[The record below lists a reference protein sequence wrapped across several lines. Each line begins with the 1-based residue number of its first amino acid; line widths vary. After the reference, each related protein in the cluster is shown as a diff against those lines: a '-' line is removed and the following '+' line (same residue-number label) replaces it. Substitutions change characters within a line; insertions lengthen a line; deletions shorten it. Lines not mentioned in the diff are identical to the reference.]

1 VRLLYLKLANFR
13 PFAEA
18 ELDLN
23 ADGLIGIRG
32 QNGAGKSSL
41 LAAVEWA
48 LYGQKRGLG
57 SIPARR
63 ASAAK
68 GEKCQVELQFALDGH
83 HYRVVRSDTN
93 ARLWLDGDLLVD
105 GGQTAVSNAA
115 VAALGVN
122 RDSFTSTF
130 YARQR
135 EIQALNPQADDK
147 KRRRQLED
155 LLGLT
160 RLRLACD
167 YAQTDT
173 REQQL
178 ILRTLES
185 EAEDQSEAKRLL
197 DELEKRVTEA
207 TPAVEAARKAK
218 DEAAKAC
225 KAARK
230 ALASAS
236 ERAEQAFKV
245 QGEATVAQ
253 AEAKAATE
261 RLDTTRGAL
270 TGAQKASAELEALSE
285 TLARLPELRARE
297 GEMEAHRQTHERA
310 TKLRE
315 RKHTADAKQVAL
327 ADELQ
332 ALLPDGSSD
341 GESSLAER
349 INEVEQSLQ
358 AATTRLLT
366 LSDEVPA
373 LSAKVQEAHGR
384 AAALDELTTLTT
396 QLSELLPARSEHET
410 LGSRIAT
417 LEAQQAEVARDLA
430 EEQAHL
436 EEIRRDGEAARCL
449 RCKRPY
455 GSDFK
460 AIILEYEAS
469 IAELENRASTIT
481 SDLNTA
487 ATRREELQKTLA
499 RLASA
504 EAHRAALESKVGDEP
519 LEDVAAL
526 EAKLAALVREQAEIR
541 PKREADEALLAE
553 LRAKRDAFRALAD
566 KRTAI
571 EQAIR
576 DAKAESELLA
586 RELSDQQPNGYDQ
599 EAHETLREELEAAV
613 AADERARD
621 LKKEAAQAE
630 LLERRLA
637 SEEEAAKEKQV
648 RFETL
653 QKAAEESASDRE
665 ALKTAQVVLDDADEA
680 LVQATDQ
687 LREIEEEALRESS
700 EVQAAREAL
709 ERAHKQ
715 GQRLKKEQLELRY
728 RSTTASILKDYNA
741 EAQRRA
747 FPTVA
752 RETTELLAT
761 LTQGR
766 YSDARLDDS
775 GALELFDDGDFR
787 PLKRFSGGEQDL
799 ANLCLRI
806 ALSRSL
812 SRQRGTEAG
821 FIILDEVFGSQDLD
835 RRRGLI
841 EQMKALRQDF
851 RQVFVVSHFD
861 DVIDECD
868 IQIDV
873 TRDGGVSRASIQTQ

>member
-32 QNGAGKSSL
+32 RNGAGKSSL

-63 ASAAK
+63 ASASK
-68 GEKCQVELQFALDGH
+68 GEKCQVELQFSLDAH
-83 HYRVVRSDTN
+83 HYRIVRSETN

-105 GGQTAVSNAA
+105 GGQTALSNAA
-115 VAALGVN
+115 VAALGIN

-135 EIQALNPQADDK
+135 EIQALNPQADEK
-147 KRRRQLED
+147 RRRRQLED

-167 YAQTDT
+167 YAQTDA

-178 ILRTLES
+178 ILRTLQS
-185 EAEDQSEAKRLL
+185 EAEDQDEAKRAL
-197 DELEKRVTEA
+197 DELEKRVMEA
-207 TPAVEAARKAK
+207 TPAVEAAGKAK
-218 DEAAKAC
+218 AEAEKAC

-245 QGEATVAQ
+245 QSEATVAG
-253 AEAKAATE
+253 AEAKTAAERLEATGEALTRAKAAATE
-261 RLDTTRGAL
+261 LA
-270 TGAQKASAELEALSE
+270 ALSQV
-285 TLARLPELRARE
+285 LARLPELRARD
-297 GEMEAHRQTHERA
+297 GELEAHRQTHERS
-310 TKLRE
+310 TKLRD
-315 RKHTADAKQVAL
+315 RKHTADAKRVAL
-327 ADELQ
+327 AEELQ
-332 ALLPDGSSD
+332 ALLPDGSAES
-341 GESSLAER
+341 ESSLAEHVTE
-349 INEVEQSLQ
+349 IEQSLQ
-358 AATTRLLT
+358 ASTTRLLA
-366 LSDEVPA
+366 LSEEVPS
-373 LSAKVQEAHGR
+373 LTAKVREAREHE
-384 AAALDELTTLTT
+384 AALDELVTIKT
-396 QLSELLPARSEHET
+396 QLSELLPARAEHET
-410 LGSRIAT
+410 LGSRVAT
-417 LEAQQAEVARDLA
+417 LEAQAAEVARDLG

-436 EEIRRDGEAARCL
+436 EEIRRDGAAARCL

-460 AIILEYEAS
+460 AIILEYEQS
-469 IAELENRASTIT
+469 IAALETRAAKVAE
-481 SDLNTA
+481 DLSNA
-487 ATRREELQKTLA
+487 ANRREELQDTLA
-499 RLASA
+499 RLAAFEGRRS
-504 EAHRAALESKVGDEP
+504 ALESKAGDEP
-519 LEDVAAL
+519 LQDVAAL
-526 EAKLAALVREQAEIR
+526 EATLEALMAEQAEIR
-541 PKREADEALLAE
+541 AKREADEARLAE
-553 LRAKRDAFRALAD
+553 LRGKRDAFRALSD

-586 RELSDQQPNGYDQ
+586 RELCEQPANGYDT
-599 EAHETLREELEAAV
+599 EAHETLREELKAAA

-621 LKKEAAQAE
+621 LKKEAAQVE

-637 SEEEAAKEKQV
+637 SEEETAREKQV
-648 RFETL
+648 HFETL
-653 QKAAEESASDRE
+653 KKAAEESASDRE
-665 ALKTAQVVLDDADEA
+665 ALKSAQVAFDEADEA
-680 LVQATDQ
+680 LKDATDQ
-687 LREIEEEALRESS
+687 LREIEEKALRESS
-700 EVQAAREAL
+700 DVQTAREAL
-709 ERAHKQ
+709 ERARKQ

-775 GALELFDDGDFR
+775 GALELFDDGAFQ

-841 EQMKALRQDF
+841 EHMKALRQDF

-861 DVIDECD
+861 DVVDECD
-868 IQIDV
+868 VQIDV
-873 TRDGGVSRASIQTQ
+873 ARDGGVSRANIQTQ

>member
-13 PFAEA
+13 PFGEA

-32 QNGAGKSSL
+32 RNGAGKSSL

-48 LYGQKRGLG
+48 LYGQKRGPG

-68 GEKCQVELQFALDGH
+68 GEKCQVELQFSLDGH
-83 HYRVVRSDTN
+83 HYRVVRSETN
-93 ARLWLDGDLLVD
+93 ARLWLDGDILVD

-115 VAALGVN
+115 VAALGIN

-135 EIQALNPQADDK
+135 EIQALNPQADEK
-147 KRRRQLED
+147 RRRRQLED

-167 YAQTDT
+167 YAQTDA

-178 ILRTLES
+178 ILSTLQS
-185 EAEDQSEAKRLL
+185 EAEDQDEAKRLL
-197 DELEKRVTEA
+197 DELEKRVMDA
-207 TPAVEAARKAK
+207 TPAVEAAAKAK

-236 ERAEQAFKV
+236 ERAERAFKV
-245 QGEATVAQ
+245 QSEATVAE
-253 AEAKAATE
+253 AEAKTAAERLEATRAALTRAKVAATE
-261 RLDTTRGAL
+261 LASLSPALERLA
-270 TGAQKASAELEALSE
+270 
-285 TLARLPELRARE
+285 ELRARD
-297 GEMEAHRQTHERA
+297 GELEAHRQTHERS

-315 RKHTADAKQVAL
+315 RKHTSDAKQIVL
-327 ADELQ
+327 AEELQ
-332 ALLPDGSSD
+332 ALLPDGSAD
-341 GESSLAER
+341 GESSLAEH
-349 INEVEQSLQ
+349 ITEVEQSLQ
-358 AATTRLLT
+358 ASTVRLLA
-366 LSDEVPA
+366 LSEEVPA
-373 LSAKVQEAHGR
+373 LSAKVQEARGR
-384 AAALDELTTLTT
+384 ASAVEELATVTAEL
-396 QLSELLPARSEHET
+396 QKLLPARAEQEK
-410 LGSRIAT
+410 LGSRVAT
-417 LEAQQAEVARDLA
+417 LEAQAAEVSRDLA

-469 IAELENRASTIT
+469 IAELESRATGLT
-481 SDLNTA
+481 EDLRNVSN
-487 ATRREELQKTLA
+487 RREELKASLA
-499 RLASA
+499 RLAAVEGRRS
-504 EAHRAALESKVGDEP
+504 ALESKAGDEP
-519 LEDVAAL
+519 VEDAASFDATL
-526 EAKLAALVREQAEIR
+526 EALVAEQAEIR
-541 PKREADEALLAE
+541 ATREGDEARLAE
-553 LRAKRDAFRALAD
+553 LRTKRDAFRALSD

-571 EQAIR
+571 EQAMR

-586 RELSDQQPNGYDQ
+586 RELSEQPANGYDQ
-599 EAHETLREELEAAV
+599 EAHETLREELKAAV

-621 LKKEAAQAE
+621 LKKEAAQVE
-630 LLERRLA
+630 LLDRRLA
-637 SEEEAAKEKQV
+637 SEDETAKEKQV
-648 RFETL
+648 QFETL
-653 QKAAEESASDRE
+653 RKAAEESASDRE
-665 ALKTAQVVLDDADEA
+665 ALKSAQVAFDEADEA
-680 LVQATDQ
+680 LKQVTDH
-687 LREIEEEALRESS
+687 LREIEEKALRESS
-700 EVQAAREAL
+700 DVQAAREAL
-709 ERAHKQ
+709 ERARKQ
-715 GQRLKKEQLELRY
+715 GQRVKKDQLELRY
-728 RSTTASILKDYNA
+728 RSTTASILKDYNG

-775 GALELFDDGDFR
+775 GALELFDDGAFQ

-835 RRRGLI
+835 RRRGLV
-841 EQMKALRQDF
+841 EHMKALRQDF

-861 DVIDECD
+861 DVVDECD
-868 IQIDV
+868 VQIAV
-873 TRDGGVSRASIQTQ
+873 ARDGGVSRANIQTP

>member
-1 VRLLYLKLANFR
+1 VRLLYLKLTNFR

-32 QNGAGKSSL
+32 RNGVGKSSL

-68 GEKCQVELQFALDGH
+68 GEKCQVELQFALEGH
-83 HYRVVRSDTN
+83 HYKVVRSETN
-93 ARLWLDGDLLVD
+93 ARLWLDGDVLVD
-105 GGQTAVSNAA
+105 GGQTAVSTAA

-135 EIQALNPQADDK
+135 EIQALNPQADEK

-167 YAQTDT
+167 YAQTDV

-178 ILRTLES
+178 ILGTLQS
-185 EAEDQSEAKRLL
+185 EAEDQDQAKRAL
-197 DELEKRVTEA
+197 DELEKKVVEA
-207 TPAVEAARKAK
+207 TPAVEAAGKTK
-218 DEAAKAC
+218 DEAEKAC

-245 QGEATVAQ
+245 QSEATVAEN
-253 AEAKAATE
+253 EAKTAAERLEATGAALTRAKEAATE
-261 RLDTTRGAL
+261 
-270 TGAQKASAELEALSE
+270 LESLLQ
-285 TLARLPELRARE
+285 TLARLPELRARD
-297 GEMEAHRQTHERA
+297 GELEAHRQTHERS
-310 TKLRE
+310 TKLRQ
-315 RKHTADAKQVAL
+315 RKHTADAKHVAL
-327 ADELQ
+327 SEELQ
-332 ALLPDGSSD
+332 ALLPNGSTD
-341 GESSLAER
+341 GESSLAEH
-349 INEVEQSLQ
+349 ITEVEQSLQ
-358 AATTRLLT
+358 ASTARLLA
-366 LSDEVPA
+366 LSEEVPS
-373 LSAKVQEAHGR
+373 LTAKVREAREHG
-384 AAALDELTTLTT
+384 AALEELVTIKT
-396 QLSELLPARSEHET
+396 QLSELLPARAKHET
-410 LGSRIAT
+410 LGARVAT
-417 LEAQQAEVARDLA
+417 LEAQAAEVARDLA

-455 GSDFK
+455 GADFK

-469 IAELENRASTIT
+469 IAELERRATGLAQ
-481 SDLNTA
+481 DLRSA
-487 ATRREELQKTLA
+487 AERREELQDTLA
-499 RLASA
+499 RLAAVEGRRS
-504 EAHRAALESKVGDEP
+504 ALESKAGDEP
-519 LEDVAAL
+519 LEDVAAPEATL
-526 EAKLAALVREQAEIR
+526 EARLAEQAEIR
-541 PKREADEALLAE
+541 GKREASEARLAE
-553 LRAKRDAFRALAD
+553 LRERRDAFRALAE

-571 EQAIR
+571 EQAMR
-576 DAKAESELLA
+576 NAKAESELLA
-586 RELSDQQPNGYDQ
+586 RELSEQPANGYDAD
-599 EAHETLREELEAAV
+599 AHESLREELKAAI

-621 LKKEAAQAE
+621 LKKEAAQVE
-630 LLERRLA
+630 LLERRA
-637 SEEEAAKEKQV
+637 ATEEETAKEKQV
-648 RFETL
+648 QFETL
-653 QKAAEESASDRE
+653 KKAAEESASDRE
-665 ALKTAQVVLDDADEA
+665 ALRSAQVAFDDANDALKEA
-680 LVQATDQ
+680 SDQ
-687 LREIEEEALRESS
+687 LREIEAKALRESS
-700 EVQAAREAL
+700 EVQAAHEAL
-709 ERAHKQ
+709 ERARKQ

-775 GALELFDDGDFR
+775 GALELFDDGAFQ

-835 RRRGLI
+835 RRRGLV
-841 EQMKALRQDF
+841 EHMKALRQDF

-861 DVIDECD
+861 DVVDECD
-868 IQIDV
+868 VQIDV
-873 TRDGGVSRASIQTQ
+873 VRDGGVSRAKIQTQ

>member
-1 VRLLYLKLANFR
+1 MRLLYLKLSNFR

-32 QNGAGKSSL
+32 RNGAGKSSL
-41 LAAVEWA
+41 LSAVEWA

-63 ASAAK
+63 ASASK
-68 GEKCQVELQFALDGH
+68 GEKCQVELQFSLDGH
-83 HYRVVRSDTN
+83 HYRVVRSETN
-93 ARLWLDGDLLVD
+93 ARLWLDGDMLVE

-115 VAALGVN
+115 VAALGIN

-135 EIQALNPQADDK
+135 EIQALNPQADEK

-167 YAQTDT
+167 YAQADA

-185 EAEDQSEAKRLL
+185 EADDQDEAKRLL
-197 DELEKRVTEA
+197 DELEKQVMEA
-207 TPAVEAARKAK
+207 TPAVEAAAKTK

-236 ERAEQAFKV
+236 DRAENAFKV
-245 QGEATVAQ
+245 QSEATVAE
-253 AEAKAATE
+253 AEAKTAAERLEATGEALTAAKAAATE
-261 RLDTTRGAL
+261 
-270 TGAQKASAELEALSE
+270 LEGLSVA
-285 TLARLPELRARE
+285 LARLVELRARD
-297 GEMEAHRQTHERA
+297 GEMEAHRQTQERS

-315 RKHTADAKQVAL
+315 RKHAADAKQVAL

-332 ALLPDGSSD
+332 ALLPDGSPD
-341 GESSLAER
+341 GEGSLAER
-349 INEVEQSLQ
+349 IGEVEHSLQ
-358 AATTRLLT
+358 VSTARLLA
-366 LSDEVPA
+366 LSEEVPA
-373 LSAKVQEAHGR
+373 LSAKAQEAR
-384 AAALDELTTLTT
+384 ARASALDELATVAS
-396 QLSELLPARSEHET
+396 QLSELLPARAEQEM
-410 LGSRIAT
+410 LGSQVAT
-417 LEAQQAEVARDLA
+417 LEAGAAEVARDLA
-430 EEQAHL
+430 EEAAHL

-460 AIILEYEAS
+460 AIILEYEQS
-469 IAELENRASTIT
+469 IAELEAKAKTI
-481 SDLNTA
+481 SADISA
-487 ATRREELQKTLA
+487 AAARRGELQESLA
-499 RLASA
+499 RLTAVEGRRSA
-504 EAHRAALESKVGDEP
+504 LASKVNGEP
-519 LEDVAAL
+519 LEDAAAL
-526 EAKLAALVREQAEIR
+526 EAKLEALVGEQAEIR
-541 PKREADEALLAE
+541 AKREGDEQRLID
-553 LRAKRDAFRALAD
+553 LRAKRNAFRALAD
-566 KRTAI
+566 KHTAI

-576 DAKAESELLA
+576 DAKAESELLG
-586 RELSDQQPNGYDQ
+586 RELAELPPNGYDQ
-599 EAHETLREELEAAV
+599 EAHETLREELKLSV

-621 LKKEAAQAE
+621 LKREAAQME
-630 LLERRLA
+630 LLQRRLA
-637 SEEEAAKEKQV
+637 SEEETAKEKQAH
-648 RFETL
+648 FETL

-665 ALKTAQVVLDDADEA
+665 ALQSAQVAFDEADEI
-680 LVQATDQ
+680 LKQASDA
-687 LREIEEEALRESS
+687 LREIEEKALRESS

-709 ERAHKQ
+709 ERARKQ
-715 GQRLKKEQLELRY
+715 GRRLKKERLELRY

-766 YSDARLDDS
+766 YSDAQLDES
-775 GALELFDDGDFR
+775 GALELFDDGAFQ

-841 EQMKALRQDF
+841 EHLKALRQDF

-861 DVIDECD
+861 DVVDECD
-868 IQIDV
+868 IQIEV
-873 TRDGGVSRASIQTQ
+873 ARDGSVSRANIQKQ